1 LPVAVVK
8 DEQFGLQSDIDV
20 VTARQAVRDWAKEI
34 GLSVLDLTKVVT
46 AASELARNT
55 VVYGG
60 GGSMSLAIVRDGGR
74 QGLRLTFEDRGP
86 GIPDVERAMQDGFTT
101 GHGMGMGLPGARR
114 LVDEFAL
121 TTSPECG
128 TSVTILRWKP

>member
-1 LPVAVVK
+1 MAIAVVK
-8 DEQFGLQSDIDV
+8 DEAFSLQSDIDV
-20 VTARQAVRDWAKEI
+20 VTARQAVRDWANEI
-34 GLSVLDLTKVVT
+34 GLSVTDLTKVVT

-60 GGSMSLAIVRDGGR
+60 GGSMSLEIVHDGGR
-74 QGLRLTFEDRGP
+74 QGLRVTFEDRGP
-86 GIPDVERAMQDGFTT
+86 GIPDVDRAMEDGFST
-101 GHGMGMGLPGARR
+101 GGSLGMGLPGAKR

-121 TTSPECG
+121 TSSPDCG

>member
-1 LPVAVVK
+1 MSIDVVK
-8 DEQFGLQSDIDV
+8 DEQFGLLSDMDV
-20 VTARQAVRDWAKEI
+20 VGARQAVREWAKEI

-60 GGSMSLAIVRDGGR
+60 GGSMSLEIVHDGGR
-74 QGLRLTFEDRGP
+74 KGLRVTFADRGP
-86 GIPDVERAMQDGFTT
+86 GIPDVERAMEDGFST
-101 GHGMGMGLPGARR
+101 GGSLGMGLPGAKR

-121 TTSPECG
+121 TSSPECG